1 MIVFKSFFKVLRSYK
16 ISLIMYLVIS
26 LGIIYI
32 LSSFNT
38 KGNASYYRVSQGIAV
53 QDNDKSEISKGL
65 IEYLSTINGIKNA
78 DDYTDD
84 QITDMIYY
92 TRLSN
97 RLLIPAGFGEAYLNG
112 ADMSALKIES
122 TKEAGARM
130 GYSVDTEIDSYLN
143 LLSGYIAGGFD
154 VAEAQKLTMEALADN
169 SAVSVIADV
178 KVEDDKI
185 FTIFQ
190 MLPYGILTMLFS
202 AVLPVI
208 LRFGSMLL
216 KKRSDISSTPV
227 LKRQI
232 AIALAAGVVSV
243 FIVIAL
249 ITLASVLSG
258 EAFTGRWWLIVLN
271 IVTLSITV
279 VMLLVAVSNLNLKP
293 EMSAGF
299 TNVVG
304 LSFSFLG
311 GIFVPIEYLGSGA
324 KVIGQ
329 FLPTYWY
336 SEAITRIK
344 TGGGFND
351 ILNCLLIQLL
361 FGVMVMGVGLVA
373 GRCIEKRTA

>member
-53 QDNDKSEISKGL
+53 QDNDKSDVSKGL

-232 AIALAAGVVSV
+232 AIALAAGVISV
-243 FIVIAL
+243 LIIIVL
-249 ITLASVLSG
+249 ITLASILSG

-336 SEAITRIK
+336 SEAMTRIK

>member
-1 MIVFKSFFKVLRSYK
+1 MIVFKSFFKVLRNYK
-16 ISLIMYLVIS
+16 MSLIMYLVIS
-26 LGIIYI
+26 LGVIYI

-38 KGNASYYRVSQGIAV
+38 KGNATYYRVSQGIAV

-78 DDYTDD
+78 ADYTDD

-92 TRLSN
+92 TKLSN

-112 ADMSALKIES
+112 ADTAALKIES

-130 GYSVDTEIDSYLN
+130 GYSVETEIDSYLN
-143 LLSGYIAGGFD
+143 LLSGYLAGGFN
-154 VAEAQKLTMEALADN
+154 VEEAQKLTMEALADN
-169 SAVSVIADV
+169 SAVSVVADV

-232 AIALAAGVVSV
+232 SIALAAGVVSV

-249 ITLASVLSG
+249 ITLASVLSE

-271 IVTLSITV
+271 LVTLSLTV
-279 VMLLVAVSNLNLKP
+279 VMLVVAVSNLNMKP
-293 EMSAGF
+293 EVSAGF

-336 SEAITRIK
+336 SEAMTRIK

>member
-1 MIVFKSFFKVLRSYK
+1 MTVFKAFFKVLRKYK
-16 ISLIMYLVIS
+16 MSLIMYLVIS

-53 QDNDKSEISKGL
+53 RDNDNSEISKGL
-65 IEYLSTINGIKNA
+65 IEYLSTINEIKNA
-78 DDYTDD
+78 EELTDE

-92 TRLSN
+92 TRISN
-97 RLLIPAGFGEAYLNG
+97 SLIIPEGFGEAILNG
-112 ADMSALKIES
+112 ADASMLKIES
-122 TKEAGARM
+122 TKNAGARM
-130 GYSVDTEIDSYLN
+130 GYSVETEIDSYLN
-143 LLSGYIAGGFD
+143 LLSGYLEGGFD
-154 VAEAQKLTMEALADN
+154 MAEAEKLTMEALADN
-169 SAVSVIADV
+169 SSVNVIAEV
-178 KVEDDKI
+178 KVEDDKL
-185 FTIFQ
+185 FTMFQ

-208 LRFGSMLL
+208 LRFGTMLL
-216 KKRSDISSTPV
+216 KKRSDISSTPAY
-227 LKRQI
+227 KRQI
-232 AIALAAGVVSV
+232 SIALAAGLVSV

-249 ITLASVLSG
+249 IALASVLAK
-258 EAFTGRWWLIVLN
+258 EAFTGRWWLVVINV
-271 IVTLSITV
+271 VTLSITV
-279 VMLLVAVSNLNLKP
+279 VMLLVAVSNLNMKP
-293 EMSAGF
+293 EVASAF

-311 GIFVPIEYLGSGA
+311 GIFVPIEFLGSGA

-336 SEAITRIK
+336 SEALTRIK
-344 TGGGFND
+344 ADGGFND

-373 GRCIEKRTA
+373 GRSIQKRTA

>member
-53 QDNDKSEISKGL
+53 QDNDKSEVSKGL

-232 AIALAAGVVSV
+232 AIALAAGVISV
-243 FIVIAL
+243 LIIIVL
-249 ITLASVLSG
+249 ITLASILSG

-336 SEAITRIK
+336 SEAMTRIK

>member
-1 MIVFKSFFKVLRSYK
+1 MTVFKAFFKVLRRYK
-16 ISLIMYLVIS
+16 MSLVMYLVIS

-38 KGNASYYRVSQGIAV
+38 RGNASYYRVSQGIAIK
-53 QDNDKSEISKGL
+53 DNDNSEISKGL
-65 IEYLSTINGIKNA
+65 TEYLSTINEIRNA
-78 DDYTDD
+78 EELTEE

-92 TRLSN
+92 TKLSN
-97 RLLIPAGFGEAYLNG
+97 SLEITAGFGEAILNG
-112 ADMSALKIES
+112 ADASALKIES
-122 TKEAGARM
+122 TKDAGARM
-130 GYSVDTEIDSYLN
+130 GYSVETEIDSYLN
-143 LLSGYIAGGFD
+143 LLAGYLNGGFD
-154 VAEAQKLTMEALADN
+154 HTEAHKLTMEALADN
-169 SAVSVIADV
+169 SSVNVIAEV

-208 LRFGSMLL
+208 LRFGTMLL
-216 KKRSDISSTPV
+216 KKRSDISSTPAI
-227 LKRQI
+227 KRQI
-232 AIALAAGVVSV
+232 SIALAAGLVSV

-258 EAFTGRWWLIVLN
+258 EAFTGRWWLMVLN
-271 IVTLSITV
+271 IVTLSLTV
-279 VMLLVAVSNLNLKP
+279 IMLLVAVSNLNMKP
-293 EMSAGF
+293 EVAAGF

-311 GIFVPIEYLGSGA
+311 GIFVPIEFLGKGA

-336 SEAITRIK
+336 SEALTRIK
-344 TGGGFND
+344 AEGGFND

-373 GRCIEKRTA
+373 GRSIEKRTA

>member
-1 MIVFKSFFKVLRSYK
+1 MTVFKAFFKVLRRYK
-16 ISLIMYLVIS
+16 MSLVMYLVIS

-38 KGNASYYRVSQGIAV
+38 RGNASYYRVSQGIAIK
-53 QDNDKSEISKGL
+53 DNDNSEISKGL
-65 IEYLSTINGIKNA
+65 TEYLSTINEIRNA
-78 DDYTDD
+78 EELTEE

-92 TRLSN
+92 TKLSN
-97 RLLIPAGFGEAYLNG
+97 SLEIPAGFGEAILNG
-112 ADMSALKIES
+112 ADASALKIES
-122 TKEAGARM
+122 TKDAGARM
-130 GYSVDTEIDSYLN
+130 GYSVETEIDSYLN
-143 LLSGYIAGGFD
+143 LLAGYLNGGFD
-154 VAEAQKLTMEALADN
+154 HTEAHKLTMEALADN
-169 SAVSVIADV
+169 SSVNVIAEV

-208 LRFGSMLL
+208 LRFGTMLL
-216 KKRSDISSTPV
+216 KKRSDISSTPAI
-227 LKRQI
+227 KRQI
-232 AIALAAGVVSV
+232 SIALAAGLVSV
-243 FIVIAL
+243 FIVFAL

-258 EAFTGRWWLIVLN
+258 EAFTGRWWLMVLN
-271 IVTLSITV
+271 IVTLSLTV
-279 VMLLVAVSNLNLKP
+279 IMLLVAVSNLNMKP
-293 EMSAGF
+293 EVAAGF

-311 GIFVPIEYLGSGA
+311 GIFVPIEFLGKGA

-336 SEAITRIK
+336 SEALTRIK
-344 TGGGFND
+344 AEGGFND

-373 GRCIEKRTA
+373 GRSIEKRTA

>member
-1 MIVFKSFFKVLRSYK
+1 
-16 ISLIMYLVIS
+16 
-26 LGIIYI
+26 
-32 LSSFNT
+32 
-38 KGNASYYRVSQGIAV
+38 
-53 QDNDKSEISKGL
+53 
-65 IEYLSTINGIKNA
+65 
-78 DDYTDD
+78 
-84 QITDMIYY
+84 
-92 TRLSN
+92 
-97 RLLIPAGFGEAYLNG
+97 
-112 ADMSALKIES
+112 
-122 TKEAGARM
+122 
-130 GYSVDTEIDSYLN
+130 
-143 LLSGYIAGGFD
+143 
-154 VAEAQKLTMEALADN
+154 
-169 SAVSVIADV
+169 
-178 KVEDDKI
+178 
-185 FTIFQ
+185 

-232 AIALAAGVVSV
+232 AIALAAGVISV
-243 FIVIAL
+243 LIIIVL
-249 ITLASVLSG
+249 ITLASILSG

-311 GIFVPIEYLGSGA
+311 GIFVPLEFIGSGA
-324 KVIGQ
+324 KIIGQ

-336 SEAITRIK
+336 SEALTKIK
-344 TGGGFND
+344 AGGGFTE

-361 FGVMVMGVGLVA
+361 FGVMVMGIGLLA
-373 GRCIEKRTA
+373 GKHFEKRAV